1 MARWC
6 LAHHKESF
14 LYERFD
20 EICDIMRKYDVS
32 FSLGDGLRPGSQ
44 ADANDAAQ
52 FAELETLG
60 ELTKIA
66 WDKGCQVMIEGPGHV
81 PMHKIKVNM
90 DKQLRECGEAPFY
103 TLGPLTTDVAP
114 GYDHITSAIGA
125 AMIGWFGTAM
135 LCYVTPKEHLGLP
148 NRDDVKAG
156 VITYRIAA
164 HAADLAKGHPSAKLR
179 DDAISRARFEF
190 RWQDQFN
197 LSLDPDTARNFH
209 DETLPKEA
217 HKVAHF
223 CSMCGPKFC
232 SMKITQDLR
241 AGGRTDGGSGTEEQG
256 VRRAGQGDLPA
267 GRRIEASAA
276 QRHEGA
282 NQCFVP
288 SCPCDRSVLHAAA
301 FTSTLAHMS
310 DPRAALEAIGVLPD
324 TEIDIGDAALQLAR
338 IDAPAAD
345 WHAAR
350 AHLSDLARDAVELAN
365 TIGTN
370 DLSMRAEA
378 LAGLIAGRYAYA
390 GDADT
395 YDDLANANLISV
407 TQRRKG
413 LPVALGIIWLH
424 TARAAGWGAHGVDF
438 PAHFLVALEGKSIQ
452 AVIDVFGGGV
462 TLDARDLRVLLKRVE
477 GENAELRPGLL
488 RPMNARRVLLRLQ
501 NNIVSRRLQV
511 GDLPG
516 ALTCTED
523 MLRMAPDHA
532 DLWRQAA
539 VMNQRL
545 DRVGAALRCFERFLA
560 LVPEG
565 DAANR
570 IRGAMHELRTRLN

>member
-1 MARWC
+1 LHAV
-6 LAHHKESF
+6 AF
-14 LYERFD
+14 
-20 EICDIMRKYDVS
+20 
-32 FSLGDGLRPGSQ
+32 
-44 ADANDAAQ
+44 AA
-52 FAELETLG
+52 
-60 ELTKIA
+60 
-66 WDKGCQVMIEGPGHV
+66 
-81 PMHKIKVNM
+81 
-90 DKQLRECGEAPFY
+90 
-103 TLGPLTTDVAP
+103 
-114 GYDHITSAIGA
+114 
-125 AMIGWFGTAM
+125 
-135 LCYVTPKEHLGLP
+135 
-148 NRDDVKAG
+148 
-156 VITYRIAA
+156 
-164 HAADLAKGHPSAKLR
+164 
-179 DDAISRARFEF
+179 
-190 RWQDQFN
+190 
-197 LSLDPDTARNFH
+197 
-209 DETLPKEA
+209 TLP
-217 HKVAHF
+217 
-223 CSMCGPKFC
+223 
-232 SMKITQDLR
+232 R
-241 AGGRTDGGSGTEEQG
+241 
-256 VRRAGQGDLPA
+256 
-267 GRRIEASAA
+267 
-276 QRHEGA
+276 
-282 NQCFVP
+282 
-288 SCPCDRSVLHAAA
+288 
-301 FTSTLAHMS
+301 MS

-501 NNIVSRRLQV
+501 NNIVSRRLQL